1 MNKREFLIKLSVI
14 LIQSSFQS
22 LNLSNET
29 TGFQAFPKQT
39 DSLKENR
46 LNLKE
51 FFKKHSVPKLNEH
64 IEKTLNM
71 QESQRLSIVI
81 ILKP

>member
-1 MNKREFLIKLSVI
+1 MNKREFLIKLSVMGVPYS
-14 LIQSSFQS
+14 IQ
-22 LNLSNET
+22 LSI
-29 TGFQAFPKQT
+29 
-39 DSLKENR
+39 
-46 LNLKE
+46 
-51 FFKKHSVPKLNEH
+51 PKLNEH